1 MLVDKNTCLW
11 WCGSLPSPTDRLLRE
26 SKLACREVVVK
37 EQENEKKIEELAHGW
52 SLLVCK
58 YFSKKVKEKD
68 KKKIISPS
76 KRESKTMR
84 GKGCAKVQR
93 RQAWAIW
100 ILIGEGYF
108 RPGIALA
115 LWQQIHKALASHQ
128 SLSHNWW
135 PFWKQKQQLFSNPD
149 HLHWFKSLSEWFSI
163 DKKPHF
169 LNCEWAVGITF
180 TQAGLSWLLIVEEK
194 DGSRFSGEI
203 MNKMFLVSRVALA
216 WELLLSTVP
225 GPWMRQVTMTPWL
238 LSNMGIINR
247 FLTP

>member
-1 MLVDKNTCLW
+1 MVIWQPAISHRQTAEREQTGLQKSCCEGIREWKKDWGTCSGMVFVGLQIF
-11 WCGSLPSPTDRLLRE
+11 LKE
-26 SKLACREVVVK
+26 SKGKR
-37 EQENEKKIEELAHGW
+37 QKKI
-52 SLLVCK
+52 V
-58 YFSKKVKEKD
+58 
-68 KKKIISPS
+68 SPS

-135 PFWKQKQQLFSNPD
+135 PFWKQKQQLFSNPG

-180 TQAGLSWLLIVEEK
+180 SQAGLSWLLIVEEK